1 LFYNGVDGI
10 EIYSELDIEIK
21 KDLIS
26 KVRTI
31 TKDTNQHIPII
42 YNISYYR
49 SFIKNI
55 YSFDKN
61 EEINFKL
68 KENFDLNFNE
78 NQIIYIFRNKKEI
91 EDFKEKYLLKL
102 NRESY
107 NDDQKE
113 YLKYDLKD
121 NSNRIS
127 SCSLPYFLQTNNN
140 ILNNLSEQEDRDKEF
155 ESCREKFENDLKNNE
170 TNSEFNNYKN
180 NIYYNN
186 EIQEINENIEILN
199 LMELNFF
206 KNKNFGIICTEPV
219 MNFQNFHISDL
230 IHINFGEI
238 TFTVDEINEN
248 YIKCN
253 CMNSGNIK
261 LRSSFSVEGKDH
273 LFHKLVETRENKLL
287 QEINDA
293 IELKVDFIVMGVI
306 DDPIKEIK

>member
-1 LFYNGVDGI
+1 MFYNGVDGI

-113 YLKYDLKD
+113 YLKYD
-121 NSNRIS
+121 
-127 SCSLPYFLQTNNN
+127 F
-140 ILNNLSEQEDRDKEF
+140 
-155 ESCREKFENDLKNNE
+155 
-170 TNSEFNNYKN
+170 
-180 NIYYNN
+180 
-186 EIQEINENIEILN
+186 
-199 LMELNFF
+199 
-206 KNKNFGIICTEPV
+206 
-219 MNFQNFHISDL
+219 
-230 IHINFGEI
+230 
-238 TFTVDEINEN
+238 
-248 YIKCN
+248 
-253 CMNSGNIK
+253 
-261 LRSSFSVEGKDH
+261 
-273 LFHKLVETRENKLL
+273 
-287 QEINDA
+287 
-293 IELKVDFIVMGVI
+293 
-306 DDPIKEIK
+306 